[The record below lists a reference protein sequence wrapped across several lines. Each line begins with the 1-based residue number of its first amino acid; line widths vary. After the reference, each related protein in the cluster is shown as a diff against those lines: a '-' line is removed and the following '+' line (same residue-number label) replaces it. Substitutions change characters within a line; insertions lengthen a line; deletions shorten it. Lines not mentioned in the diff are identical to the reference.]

1 MMMMPPLN
9 IDKEVL
15 LWAGIGFC
23 VLLCGVGLYT
33 AGVSE
38 GARAMKELQEQARA
52 KVTLELADTKVKL
65 SQARA
70 DLVGAKAQC
79 AADQAINCEQV
90 CAQEVATAL
99 KVNHDLVCGEIK

>member
-1 MMMMPPLN
+1 MMMPPLN

-15 LWAGIGFC
+15 LWAGVGFC

-38 GARAMKELQEQARA
+38 GARAMKEQQEQARA
-52 KVTLELADTKVKL
+52 KIVLELADTKVKL

-70 DLVGAKAQC
+70 DLVGAKAQA
-79 AADQAINCEQV
+79 AADCAINCEGV
-90 CAQEVATAL
+90 CAQEVKAAL
-99 KVNHDLVCGEIK
+99 DANHDLLCGEFK